1 MKILHIITGLGEGG
15 AELTL
20 FKICKFDKVNQHIVI
35 SLTNKGKYFSLLNKL
50 KIKVYCLNFNFFSIN
65 KFFLLIRLIYLIKPN
80 IVQTWL
86 VHADFLGGIAARLVG
101 IKKIIWNVRYS
112 DIEVGKSK
120 LSTILILKILARL
133 SYIIPN
139 FIIIVSKKAQKIYQK
154 KGYDKN
160 KLKFIPNGYDLS
172 FLKVNKL
179 QKRNF
184 KSKMNIKKKIPLI
197 GNVARYDPQKDHS
210 NLLKALSLVKRK
222 NKNFFCILVG
232 NDITQKNIKLVSEIK
247 KLGLSNSV
255 KLLGKQKNI
264 TKIMNALDLHI
275 LSSSY
280 GEGFPNVIAEA
291 MACRTPCITTDVGDS
306 AYVTGKT
313 GWIVPSKNSVKLAK
327 AIEKAIDE
335 LGTFQW
341 NKRCYEARL
350 RIKEKFSIYKM
361 LKSYNKVWFKV
372 YKNN

>member
-1 MKILHIITGLGEGG
+1 
-15 AELTL
+15 
-20 FKICKFDKVNQHIVI
+20 
-35 SLTNKGKYFSLLNKL
+35 
-50 KIKVYCLNFNFFSIN
+50 
-65 KFFLLIRLIYLIKPN
+65 
-80 IVQTWL
+80 
-86 VHADFLGGIAARLVG
+86 
-101 IKKIIWNVRYS
+101 
-112 DIEVGKSK
+112 
-120 LSTILILKILARL
+120 
-133 SYIIPN
+133 
-139 FIIIVSKKAQKIYQK
+139 
-154 KGYDKN
+154 
-160 KLKFIPNGYDLS
+160 
-172 FLKVNKL
+172 
-179 QKRNF
+179 
-184 KSKMNIKKKIPLI
+184 
-197 GNVARYDPQKDHS
+197 
-210 NLLKALSLVKRK
+210 
-222 NKNFFCILVG
+222 
-232 NDITQKNIKLVSEIK
+232 
-247 KLGLSNSV
+247 
-255 KLLGKQKNI
+255 
-264 TKIMNALDLHI
+264 MNALDLHI